1 MIVRNEV
8 ILLSQVL
15 RNWSMLQCKKLN
27 SNTISWSRLQNIM
40 TALPLLP
47 LSTIRQLKERHVR
60 YVLVLPPQR
69 TLHGLLDFL
78 QRVLGQIA
86 DLLHRVSGQLASVH
100 RLSLDTG
107 EQGLSS
113 RRGAFHHRQVCG
125 TAKDK
130 AAHHHQ
136 ARYRHCQGL
145 HPLVTVGNSRCSKY
159 VYGFQE

>member
-40 TALPLLP
+40 TAPPLP

-60 YVLVLPPQR
+60 YVFVLPPQR

-107 EQGLSS
+107 E
-113 RRGAFHHRQVCG
+113 
-125 TAKDK
+125 
-130 AAHHHQ
+130 
-136 ARYRHCQGL
+136 
-145 HPLVTVGNSRCSKY
+145 
-159 VYGFQE
+159 

>member
-1 MIVRNEV
+1 MVSLVAVFGI
-8 ILLSQVL
+8 
-15 RNWSMLQCKKLN
+15 
-27 SNTISWSRLQNIM
+27 
-40 TALPLLP
+40 
-47 LSTIRQLKERHVR
+47 KERHVR
-60 YVLVLPPQR
+60 YVFVLPPQR
-69 TLHGLLDFL
+69 TLYGLLDFL

-100 RLSLDTG
+100 RLSLETG

-136 ARYRHCQGL
+136 ARYRHRHCQGL